1 MQPYAD
7 APESR
12 TWRAPIVPVSRDG
25 EMPSLGINPRPPVR
39 PKRSG
44 RKRS

>member
-12 TWRAPIVPVSRDG
+12 SWRAPVVPARRDG
-25 EMPSLGINPRPPVR
+25 EMPSVGINPRPPKR
-39 PKRSG
+39 TDRKKRS
-44 RKRS
+44 

>member
-12 TWRAPIVPVSRDG
+12 TWRAPVVPARRDG
-25 EMPSLGINPRPPVR
+25 EMPSVGINPRPA
-39 PKRSG
+39 KRKG
-44 RKRS
+44 RERS